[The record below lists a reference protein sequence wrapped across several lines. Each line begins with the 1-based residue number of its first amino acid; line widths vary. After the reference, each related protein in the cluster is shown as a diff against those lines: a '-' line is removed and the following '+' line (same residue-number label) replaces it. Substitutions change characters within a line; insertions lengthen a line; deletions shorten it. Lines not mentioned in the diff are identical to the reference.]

1 MKRSGDSNDDVVR
14 PGFDPARML
23 FTDLRRIYADTFVLF
38 HDPCGGDIFGGVW
51 DPSVKDKPRPF
62 RVLGGFS
69 SAPQSLLKNTATDV
83 VSCVSASPQY
93 EPAELFPKD
102 STPSNSSKGKEKELV
117 VLNRQSV
124 LSEIE
129 RIGQGLVK
137 EITVQVHQ

>member
-1 MKRSGDSNDDVVR
+1 MKRNGDSNDDVR
-14 PGFDPARML
+14 PGFDPAHML
-23 FTDLRRIYADTFVLF
+23 FSDLQRIYADTFVLF

-69 SAPQSLLKNTATDV
+69 SAPLSLLKNKSNVDMDV
-83 VSCVSASPQY
+83 VSCVPLPQHESAK
-93 EPAELFPKD
+93 LFSKD
-102 STPSNSSKGKEKELV
+102 STSSNKGKGKDLV
-117 VLNRQSV
+117 VLNCQSV